1 MTREEELKSK
11 SMKELYKISQD
22 LKIKNYSHF
31 RKDELIKKILEVE
44 GNVLEDE
51 IEEETE
57 DFEELLPKEEKIVV
71 KEKSQFSDLLDKR
84 LDYFPGI
91 PPEEQYIDK
100 GILEILPEGYGFLRA
115 KYSPSQRDIYVAPS
129 QIKKFNLRVGDLVEG
144 WVRKPPEKDKYPA
157 LLKIISIN
165 GLSLEEAKNRPI
177 FENLTPIFPNK
188 RIKLEI
194 PNADLAI
201 RLIELIAPLGKGQR
215 GLIVSPPKA
224 GKTTLIKKI
233 AQSVEINHPE
243 IHLIILLV
251 DERPEEVTDM
261 ERSTKGEVI
270 SSTFDLPPENHIRV
284 TELVVERAKRLV
296 ELGED
301 VMILVDGITR
311 LTRAYNLVTQPS
323 GRTLSGGLDPAAI
336 RGPKKFL
343 GAARNIE
350 NGGSLTIIATALI
363 ETGSKMDEVIYEEF
377 KGTGNMEL
385 VLDRKIAERR
395 LFPAIDVKKSG
406 TRREELLYD
415 PEEYKR
421 IWVLRKALA
430 NADSFEA
437 LQKLAD
443 MLAKTRNNR
452 EFLKTIVPEENG
464 WV

>member
-1 MTREEELKSK
+1 MERVEELKNK
-11 SMKELYKISQD
+11 SMKELYKISQKF
-22 LKIKNYSHF
+22 KIKNYSHYK
-31 RKDELIKKILEVE
+31 KDDLVKEILKYMSENEPVETPELKTEEIKKE
-44 GNVLEDE
+44 E
-51 IEEETE
+51 IQTKR
-57 DFEELLPKEEKIVV
+57 DFYP
-71 KEKSQFSDLLDKR
+71 SQLLDRK

-91 PPEEQYIDK
+91 PPDEQYIDK
-100 GILEILPEGYGFLRA
+100 GILETLPEGYGFLRY
-115 KYSPSQRDIYVAPS
+115 KYTPSQRDIYVAPS
-129 QIKKFNLRVGDLVEG
+129 QIKRFNLRVGDLVEG

-165 GLSLEEAKNRPI
+165 GISPEEAKSRPY

-188 RIKLEI
+188 RIRLEV
-194 PNADLAI
+194 PGADLAI

-233 AQSVEINHPE
+233 AHSIEINHPE
-243 IHLIILLV
+243 INLMILLV

-284 TELVVERAKRLV
+284 TELTIERAKRLV
-296 ELGED
+296 EMDED
-301 VMILVDGITR
+301 VVILVDGITR
-311 LTRAYNLVTQPS
+311 LTRSYNLVTQPS

-385 VLDRKIAERR
+385 VLDRRIAERR

-406 TRREELLYD
+406 TRREELLYNT
-415 PEEYKR
+415 EEYKR

-430 NADSFEA
+430 NADTFEA

-443 MLAKTRNNR
+443 MLSKTRNNND
-452 EFLKTIVPEENG
+452 FLKTIVPEENG
-464 WV
+464 W

>member
-22 LKIKNYSHF
+22 LKIKNYSHY

-44 GNVLEDE
+44 GNILEDE
-51 IEEETE
+51 SEEEE
-57 DFEELLPKEEKIVV
+57 EFEELLPKEEKVVV
-71 KEKSQFSDLLDKR
+71 KERTSFSELLDKR

-115 KYSPSQRDIYVAPS
+115 KYTPSQRDIYVAPS

-165 GLSLEEAKNRPI
+165 GLSLEEAKTRPI

-188 RIKLEI
+188 RIRLEI

-243 IHLIILLV
+243 IHLMILLV

-385 VLDRKIAERR
+385 VLDRRIAERR

-430 NADSFEA
+430 NADTFEA

>member
-11 SMKELYKISQD
+11 SMKELYKISQE
-22 LKIKNYSHF
+22 LKIKNYSHY
-31 RKDELIKKILEVE
+31 RKDELIKKILEAESSV
-44 GNVLEDE
+44 
-51 IEEETE
+51 IEEREE
-57 DFEELLPKEEKIVV
+57 EEEEFEEILPKEERIII
-71 KEKSQFSDLLDKR
+71 KERPSFAELLDKR

-115 KYSPSQRDIYVAPS
+115 KYTPSPRDIYVAPS

-157 LLKIISIN
+157 LLKIISVN
-165 GLSLEEAKNRPI
+165 GLSLEEAKSRPI

-188 RIKLEI
+188 RIRLEI

-243 IHLIILLV
+243 IHLMILLV

-284 TELVVERAKRLV
+284 TELVLERAKRLV

-385 VLDRKIAERR
+385 VLDRRIAERR
-395 LFPAIDVKKSG
+395 LFPAIDVKRSG

-430 NADSFEA
+430 NADTFEA

-443 MLAKTRNNR
+443 MLSKTKNNR

>member
-11 SMKELYKISQD
+11 SMKELYKISQN
-22 LKIKNYSHF
+22 LKIKNYSLY

-44 GNVLEDE
+44 GNILEDE
-51 IEEETE
+51 SEEEE
-57 DFEELLPKEEKIVV
+57 DFEELLPKEEKVVV
-71 KEKSQFSDLLDKR
+71 KEKSSFSELLDKR

-100 GILEILPEGYGFLRA
+100 GILEILPEGYGFLRS
-115 KYSPSQRDIYVAPS
+115 KYTPSQRDIYVAPS

-165 GLSLEEAKNRPI
+165 GLSLEEAKTRPI

-188 RIKLEI
+188 RIRLEI

-243 IHLIILLV
+243 IHLMILLV

-311 LTRAYNLVTQPS
+311 FTRAYNLVTQPS

-385 VLDRKIAERR
+385 VLDRRIAERR

-430 NADSFEA
+430 NADTFEA

>member
-11 SMKELYKISQD
+11 SMKELYKISQE
-22 LKIKNYSHF
+22 LKIKNYSHY
-31 RKDELIKKILEVE
+31 RKDELIKKILEAE
-44 GNVLEDE
+44 NIKTENE
-51 IEEETE
+51 IEGEEEFE
-57 DFEELLPKEEKIVV
+57 DILPKEERVIV
-71 KEKSQFSDLLDKR
+71 KERPSFTELLDKR

-91 PPEEQYIDK
+91 PPEEQYIDR

-115 KYSPSQRDIYVAPS
+115 KYTPSQRDIYVAPS

-165 GLSLEEAKNRPI
+165 GLSIEEAKTRPI

-188 RIKLEI
+188 RIRLEI

-243 IHLIILLV
+243 IHLMILLV

-385 VLDRKIAERR
+385 VLDRRIAERR

-430 NADSFEA
+430 NADTFEA

-452 EFLKTIVPEENG
+452 EFLKTIIPEENG

>member
-22 LKIKNYSHF
+22 LKIKNYSHY

-44 GNVLEDE
+44 GNILEDE
-51 IEEETE
+51 TEEEE
-57 DFEELLPKEEKIVV
+57 EFEELLPKEEKVII
-71 KEKSQFSDLLDKR
+71 KEKPQFSELLDKR

-115 KYSPSQRDIYVAPS
+115 KYTPSQRDIYVAPS

-165 GLSLEEAKNRPI
+165 GLSLEEAKVRPI

-188 RIKLEI
+188 RIRLEI

-243 IHLIILLV
+243 IHLMILLV

-385 VLDRKIAERR
+385 VLDRRIAERR

-430 NADSFEA
+430 NADTFEA

>member
-1 MTREEELKSK
+1 MTREEELKNK
-11 SMKELYKISQD
+11 SMKELYKLSQK
-22 LKIKNYSHF
+22 LKIKNYSHYK
-31 RKDELIKKILEVE
+31 KDDLINEILKHMSEDSEVEENPILENEEIKK
-44 GNVLEDE
+44 
-51 IEEETE
+51 EERISVKEE
-57 DFEELLPKEEKIVV
+57 FYPSELLDRK
-71 KEKSQFSDLLDKR
+71 

-91 PPEEQYIDK
+91 PPDEQYIDK
-100 GILEILPEGYGFLRA
+100 GILETLPEGYGFLRY
-115 KYSPSQRDIYVAPS
+115 KYTPSPRDIYVAPS
-129 QIKKFNLRVGDLVEG
+129 QIKRFNLRVGDLVEG

-165 GLSLEEAKNRPI
+165 GISPEEAKSRPN
-177 FENLTPIFPNK
+177 FEYLTPIFPNK

-194 PNADLAI
+194 PGADLAI

-233 AQSVEINHPE
+233 AHSIEINHPE
-243 IHLIILLV
+243 INLMILLV

-284 TELVVERAKRLV
+284 TELTIERAKRLV
-296 ELGED
+296 EMGED
-301 VMILVDGITR
+301 VVILVDGITR
-311 LTRAYNLVTQPS
+311 LTRSYNLVTQPS

-385 VLDRKIAERR
+385 VLDRRIAERR

-406 TRREELLYD
+406 TRKEELLYTS
-415 PEEYKR
+415 EEYKR

-430 NADSFEA
+430 NADTFEA

-443 MLAKTRNNR
+443 MLVKTKTNND
-452 EFLKTIVPEENG
+452 FLKTIVPEENG
-464 WV
+464 W

>member
-1 MTREEELKSK
+1 MTREEELKNMP
-11 SMKELYKISQD
+11 MKELYKISQK
-22 LKIKNYSHF
+22 LKIKNYSHY
-31 RKDELIKKILEVE
+31 KKDDLVNEILKHVSDDELIENPKIENEEIKKE
-44 GNVLEDE
+44 E
-51 IEEETE
+51 ISVKEE
-57 DFEELLPKEEKIVV
+57 FYPSELLDRK
-71 KEKSQFSDLLDKR
+71 

-91 PPEEQYIDK
+91 PPDEQYIDK
-100 GILEILPEGYGFLRA
+100 GILETLPEGYGFLRY
-115 KYSPSQRDIYVAPS
+115 KYTPSSRDIYVAPS
-129 QIKKFNLRVGDLVEG
+129 QIKRFNLRVGDLVEG

-165 GLSLEEAKNRPI
+165 GISPEEAKTRPY

-194 PNADLAI
+194 PGADLAI

-233 AQSVEINHPE
+233 AHSIEINHPE
-243 IHLIILLV
+243 INLMILLV

-284 TELVVERAKRLV
+284 TELTIERAKRLV
-296 ELGED
+296 EMGED
-301 VMILVDGITR
+301 VVILVDGITR
-311 LTRAYNLVTQPS
+311 LTRSYNLVTQPS

-385 VLDRKIAERR
+385 VLDRRIAERR

-406 TRREELLYD
+406 TRREELLYTG
-415 PEEYKR
+415 EEYKR
-421 IWVLRKALA
+421 IWVLRKALS
-430 NADSFEA
+430 NADTFEA

-443 MLAKTRNNR
+443 MLVKTRSNND
-452 EFLKTIVPEENG
+452 FLKTIVPEENG
-464 WV
+464 W

>member
-1 MTREEELKSK
+1 MTREEELKNK
-11 SMKELYKISQD
+11 SMKELYKISQQ
-22 LKIKNYSHF
+22 LKIKNYSHY
-31 RKDELIKKILEVE
+31 RKDELIKKILETE
-44 GNVLEDE
+44 SGELK
-51 IEEETE
+51 E
-57 DFEELLPKEEKIVV
+57 DFEEEEFVDFLPKEEKVV
-71 KEKSQFSDLLDKR
+71 IKERTPSFSELLDKR

-115 KYSPSQRDIYVAPS
+115 KYTPSQRDIYVAPS

-165 GLSLEEAKNRPI
+165 GLSIEEAKNRPI
-177 FENLTPIFPNK
+177 FENLTPIFPNR
-188 RIKLEI
+188 RIRLEI

-385 VLDRKIAERR
+385 VLDRRIAERR

-406 TRREELLYD
+406 TRKEELLYTPD
-415 PEEYKR
+415 EYKR

-430 NADSFEA
+430 NADTFEA

-443 MLAKTRNNR
+443 MLAKTRNNN